1 MPTVAPRVNKPNGDR
16 EVPPYRGTSVKEFA
30 GRQAR
35 LSELSKGQRLYVVFD
50 RSKEKR
56 GLIPDRIR
64 SHLRSANRI
73 GSRQIKLFVRA
84 RRSTRNIRMKN
95 EKEIKTKYE
104 RERERERERG
114 GVREGKKWKKKKKK

>member
-104 RERERERERG
+104 RERERERERE
-114 GVREGKKWKKKKKK
+114 EG